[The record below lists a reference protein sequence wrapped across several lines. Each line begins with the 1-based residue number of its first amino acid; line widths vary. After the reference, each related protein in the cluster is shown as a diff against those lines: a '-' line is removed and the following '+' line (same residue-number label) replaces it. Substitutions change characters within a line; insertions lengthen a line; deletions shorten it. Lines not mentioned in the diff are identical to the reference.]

1 MNAQELKQ
9 YERWK
14 AEVHFLR
21 SENQHLRLELAAL
34 RPQVYRAS
42 QKIDRLGQLNEKL
55 RGQAGT
61 YRDRSLDV
69 SIWRLRRLLE
79 TDPSEPRYVQTVWGQ
94 GYIFVPQ
101 GETGAA
107 ERAAWRA

>member
-1 MNAQELKQ
+1 VDFAARELRRDG
-9 YERWK
+9 ER
-14 AEVHFLR
+14 VPLR
-21 SENQHLRLELAAL
+21 SGEFATL
-34 RPQVYRAS
+34 
-42 QKIDRLGQLNEKL
+42 KIFVKNEMVVMTRSQLNEKL
-55 RGQAGT
+55 RGQAGS

-94 GYIFVPQ
+94 GYIFVPR

-107 ERAAWRA
+107 ERAMRRGF